1 MRKISLVSLVVLALT
16 GCGIT
21 PVHFDGK
28 TATYQH
34 LELDFKIA
42 MEQAKELC
50 AKEGK
55 SIRHERTDC
64 RAKCVST
71 FTCVN
76 K

>member
-55 SIRHERTDC
+55 VLGMKGLTVVQSASAHLL
-64 RAKCVST
+64 V
-71 FTCVN
+71 
-76 K
+76 